1 MEEAQKAEKTVK
13 KDMANQQEQ
22 FQRRLQER
30 KKNRLDRSA
39 SITNGG
45 LNQTLPLEKIESLD

>member
-1 MEEAQKAEKTVK
+1 
-13 KDMANQQEQ
+13 MANQQEQ